1 MAALRTLSLGLALAL
16 AQGSAGAQPAPSD
29 SGSRA
34 LSGWTFG
41 VSPWTVHYSQARKEH
56 DFEPDTQRHSYV
68 WLVQAEKALD
78 ERHIAGL
85 ALFKNSFG
93 QPTQYLYY
101 GWQWRPLDSAPG
113 LFVKLTGGVIHGYK
127 EPYPQD
133 PVQRQERLGPDGDSG
148 RGLRLFTPLGCANQR
163 AGQRGADVSAELHDA
178 LIGLTCRC
186 KSARR

>member
-1 MAALRTLSLGLALAL
+1 MATLRTLSLGLALAL
-16 AQGSAGAQPAPSD
+16 AQGGAGAQPAPSD
-29 SGSRA
+29 SGGGA

-78 ERHIAGL
+78 ERRIAGL
-85 ALFKNSFG
+85 ALFRNSFG

-101 GWQWRPLDSAPG
+101 GWQWRPLDSTPG

-127 EPYPQD
+127 APYHRKIPFND
-133 PVQRQERLGPDGDSG
+133 KSG
-148 RGLRLFTPLGCANQR
+148 W
-163 AGQRGADVSAELHDA
+163 
-178 LIGLTCRC
+178 GLTAIPAVGYDFSRNWG
-186 KSARR
+186 AQINVLGTAGLMFQLNYTMR